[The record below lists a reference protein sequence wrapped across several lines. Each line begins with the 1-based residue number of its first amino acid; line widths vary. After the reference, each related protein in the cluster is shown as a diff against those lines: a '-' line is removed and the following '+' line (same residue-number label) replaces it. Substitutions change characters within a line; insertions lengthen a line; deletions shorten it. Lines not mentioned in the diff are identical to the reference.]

1 MIGHFTVMVND
12 KNDAVGCAIIRF
24 QRKMYDGYVYKYHYF
39 VCNYG
44 YTNMRN
50 EQVYEPGRAASKCK
64 KTNPHFKGLCYTSAD
79 IENPNLASSLSHSLH
94 ILIVTIFISLLEYAL
109 NL

>member
-24 QRKMYDGYVYKYHYF
+24 QRNVYKYHYF

-50 EQVYEPGRAASKCK
+50 EQVYEPGQAASKCEK
-64 KTNPHFKGLCYTSAD
+64 INPHFKGLCYTSSD
-79 IENPNLASSLSHSLH
+79 KENPNIASSLSHSLH
-94 ILIVTIFISLLEYAL
+94 ILISTLFISSLKYVL
-109 NL
+109 NF